1 MIVVATGPGSRRA
14 IRTSRRVRH
23 AVNRPP
29 IRMATPGMATAPVA
43 VAVAAMAI
51 RAADKARA
59 KAVGRAARFAM
70 SGRLVPVTVA
80 QAAVALAEVALAE
93 VDAATAGLYPWTRTP
108 AVTGT
113 GTDVAAISP
122 PGLR

>member
-1 MIVVATGPGSRRA
+1 VIVVAIGPDSRRA

-29 IRMATPGMATAPVA
+29 IRMATPGMATAA

-59 KAVGRAARFAM
+59 KAVGRVARFAM

-80 QAAVALAEVALAE
+80 RTAVVPVAA
-93 VDAATAGLYPWTRTP
+93 DAATAGLYPWTRTP

>member
-1 MIVVATGPGSRRA
+1 VIVVATGPDSRRA

-29 IRMATPGMATAPVA
+29 IRMATPGMATAPAA
-43 VAVAAMAI
+43 VAAAAMAI

-59 KAVGRAARFAM
+59 KAVGRVARFAM

-80 QAAVALAEVALAE
+80 RTAVAPVAA
-93 VDAATAGLYPWTRTP
+93 DAATAGLYPWTRTP